1 MREHVKT
8 QKVEV
13 IVMADVNQNPNNE
26 TENAKVEDVN
36 TSQQESGNG
45 DTENKQEV
53 TIESLMAEIAQ
64 LKADGARNKTALDKA
79 LREKGEITKALRAK
93 QTAEEQEAEA
103 KKEAEERQKAYI
115 DDLEKF
121 KKTAEA
127 KARYA
132 LQGMNEEL
140 AVKAAEAEISGDMD
154 ALATIQNEY
163 RQISIKQEVAKELK
177 NMPQIN
183 AGTGGQ
189 QEDDDA
195 FLKGFNSVAPRFN
208 TNNK

>member
-1 MREHVKT
+1 VREHVKT

-208 TNNK
+208 TK

>member
-1 MREHVKT
+1 VREHVKT

-26 TENAKVEDVN
+26 TENANVEDVN

-208 TNNK
+208 TK

>member
-208 TNNK
+208 TK